1 MATHGRNVQFEVG
14 TNDISPYVTN
24 VAVERDNDVHDTTTY
39 GATGHT
45 FIGGLTNGKITVTG
59 LWDKTATVG
68 SYTVFHALAAA
79 GSASTAFV
87 YGPMGS
93 TTGNVKITGNF
104 VLASYSESAPVADLI
119 TFTASLQINGA
130 VTDGV
135 YP

>member
-1 MATHGRNVQFEVG
+1 MATHGHLAQLTIA
-14 TNDISPYVTN
+14 TNDISPYVTS
-24 VAVERDNDVHDTTTY
+24 VTLERDNDTHDTTTY

-45 FIGGLTNGKITVTG
+45 FIGGLTNGKITVNG

-79 GSASTAFV
+79 GSPSTAFV
-87 YGPMGS
+87 YGPAGS

-104 VLASYSESAPVADLI
+104 ILVSYTESVPVSDLV
-119 TFTASLQINGA
+119 TFTATLQITGA
-130 VTDGV
+130 VTDAV